1 LRDRAACGTP
11 PNRFAWAKPLR
22 GLAFAGLLLLAACKV
37 DLYSGLEE
45 REANEMVAILLHQGI
60 PAERTATKDRGL
72 VVSVEE
78 DRFADAVDLLRRNGY
93 PREHYDSIPTI
104 FKGDGLVSSP
114 VEEQA
119 RLIYALSQELS
130 RTISQI
136 DGVYSARVHVV
147 LPDAEGLKASAT
159 PSSASVVIRHRADI
173 DLTKLTPEIKML
185 VANGI
190 KGLLYENVSVV
201 FLPTAVGATTPP
213 IQDPLTNIAG
223 VWVHQSSA
231 PWLEGLLTVLGLAL
245 AAAAAAVGWMVW
257 RRRGAAPQAAE

>member
-1 LRDRAACGTP
+1 MLKS
-11 PNRFAWAKPLR
+11 WVKPF
-22 GLAFAGLLLLAACKV
+22 AFAALLLLAACKV
-37 DLYSGLEE
+37 ELYSGLEE

-60 PAERTATKDRGL
+60 AAEREVTKDRGL

-78 DRFADAVDLLRRNGY
+78 DRFADAVDVLRRNGY
-93 PREHYDSIPTI
+93 PREHYDSIPNV
-104 FKGDGLVSSP
+104 FKGEGLVSSP

-130 RTISQI
+130 RTISEI

-147 LPDAEGLKASAT
+147 LPDSEGLKVASA

-201 FLPTAVGATTPP
+201 FLPTDPEAATPP
-213 IQDPLTNIAG
+213 IADPLTNVAG
-223 VWVHQSSA
+223 FWVHSSSA
-231 PWLEGLLTVLGLAL
+231 PWLEGLLAL
-245 AAAAAAVGWMVW
+245 VAVVVVAAAGAIGWMVW

>member
-1 LRDRAACGTP
+1 MLKS
-11 PNRFAWAKPLR
+11 WVKPF
-22 GLAFAGLLLLAACKV
+22 AFAALLLLAACKV
-37 DLYSGLEE
+37 ELYSNLEE

-60 PAERTATKDRGL
+60 PAEREITKDRGL

-78 DRFADAVDLLRRNGY
+78 DRFADAVDVLRRNGY
-93 PREHYDSIPTI
+93 PRERYAKIPDL
-104 FKGDGLVSSP
+104 FKGEGLVSSP

-130 RTISQI
+130 STISEI

-147 LPDAEGLKASAT
+147 LPDSEGLKVAST
-159 PSSASVVIRHRADI
+159 PSSASVVIRHRADV
-173 DLTKLTPEIKML
+173 DLSKLTPEIKML

-201 FLPTAVGATTPP
+201 FLPTDPEAAMPP
-213 IQDPLTNIAG
+213 VADPLTNVAG
-223 VWVHQSSA
+223 FWVHRSSA
-231 PWLEGLLTVLGLAL
+231 PWLQGLLAL
-245 AAAAAAVGWMVW
+245 VAVAVVAAAGTVGWRIW